1 MCANLKD
8 SAQRGA
14 NLTAAVMLIANLDFA
29 DMYGTMS
36 CKTVVKG
43 GQRFFMNAGRGL

>member
-29 DMYGTMS
+29 DIYSARS
-36 CKTVVKG
+36 CNTVVKG
-43 GQRFFMNAGRGL
+43 GQRFFINAG

>member
-29 DMYGTMS
+29 DIYTL
-36 CKTVVKG
+36 
-43 GQRFFMNAGRGL
+43 QGRVILLSKMGKDFL

>member
-8 SAQRGA
+8 SAQKRA
-14 NLTAAVMLIANLDFA
+14 NLAAAVMLNTNLDFT
-29 DMYGTMS
+29 DIYGLML

-43 GQRFFMNAGRGL
+43 GQRFFINAG